1 MAPDV
6 LFGEAGKKED
16 TVKATEKCWKEKQ
29 RGKVEANLPSIKHS
43 TLLIYVSKS
52 GEERVLGDDVIGIQ
66 DPKKERPGQWDYR
79 RSLQKE
85 KLSSEYL
92 L

>member
-1 MAPDV
+1 M
-6 LFGEAGKKED
+6 GEEEEAGRKITKE
-16 TVKATEKCWKEKQ
+16 KWKES
-29 RGKVEANLPSIKHS
+29 RRLKVEGNLPFIKNA
-43 TLLIYVSKS
+43 TLLMYVSKS

-92 L
+92 LSTWKI